1 MAEKFR
7 QSRIDKLKRELQSEE
22 SKVTLRKQSEHR
34 LKQALKRSKERVA
47 VQNETLKEANKK
59 RMQEV

>member
-22 SKVTLRKQSEHR
+22 SKVILRKKSEHR
-34 LKQALKRSKERVA
+34 LEQALKRSKERVA